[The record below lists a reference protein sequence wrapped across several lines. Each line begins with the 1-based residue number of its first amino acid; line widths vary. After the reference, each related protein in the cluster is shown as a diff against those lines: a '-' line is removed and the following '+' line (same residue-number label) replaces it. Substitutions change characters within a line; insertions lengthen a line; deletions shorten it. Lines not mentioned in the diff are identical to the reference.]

1 MTVSKAMT
9 RVADKEFLPTKD
21 VALVTLGG
29 INIKTADEY
38 EAEAEISEGE
48 KAELVVT
55 GELIASDESPTIVKG
70 YNLKF
75 KDNAIR
81 PKLMEK
87 LQGGTHTPGNGSDTK
102 QKYEGPAIGAVKPVT
117 IGEVC
122 VYTKVFAENGFTGE
136 YIKTTYTNCIGD
148 LVNFAF
154 KANEFFASE
163 FTVKSRPSAG
173 QPSFKM
179 ELVDELPS

>member
-1 MTVSKAMT
+1 M
-9 RVADKEFLPTKD
+9 ADKEYLPTKD
-21 VALVTLGG
+21 VALVTIGG

-48 KAELVVT
+48 KNELVIS
-55 GELIASDESPTIVKG
+55 GELIASDEAPTIIKG

-87 LQGGTHTPGNGSDTK
+87 LQGGTHIPGDGEATE
-102 QKYEGPAIGAVKPVT
+102 QKYDGPSVGALKPT
-117 IGEVC
+117 AIGEVC

-154 KANEFFASE
+154 KAGEFFASE
-163 FTVKSRPSAG
+163 FTVKSRPPAG
-173 QPSFKM
+173 SPTFKL
-179 ELVDELPS
+179 ELVKQLPS

>member
-1 MTVSKAMT
+1 M
-9 RVADKEFLPTKD
+9 ADKEFLPTKD

-38 EAEAEISEGE
+38 EAEPEIVEGE
-48 KAELVVT
+48 KTELIVNA
-55 GELIASDESPTIVKG
+55 ELIASDEAPTIVKG

-87 LQGGTHTPGNGSDTK
+87 LQGGTHTAGNGSTTE
-102 QKYEGPAIGAVKPVT
+102 QKYQGPNVGALTPT
-117 IGEVC
+117 SIGEVC
-122 VYTKVFAENGFTGE
+122 VYTKVYAENGATGE
-136 YIKTTYTNCIGD
+136 YIKTTYTDCIGD

-154 KANEFFASE
+154 KGGEFTASE
-163 FTVKSRPSAG
+163 FTIKSRPSAG
-173 QPSFKM
+173 KPVFKL
-179 ELVDELPS
+179 ELVKSLPS